1 MPYSLDALTTRILQ
15 RGWNFSLSWV
25 PPCGTMINT
34 TERLQLNS
42 LQCKMLCRYWKEG
55 GREEKQHSFI
65 CFTFSLLFYILQTD
79 TSIFCVLPTTACSLL
94 RKLRFFQPNFV
105 FLPSACPKEPL
116 HSSMPLPQPILL
128 FPLHTVLPAF
138 MSLYCYLYSFELLLV
153 FTLLCKHAERI
164 NTHFQRLYP
173 SDHLTT

>member
-1 MPYSLDALTTRILQ
+1 MHYTHPSKGLKFQLVLSTSLWEHDQHHRETAVKLTAVQDAMQILEGRREGRTATFIYLLHFFLTILYTSDWHQYFLCPSHYSL
-15 RGWNFSLSWV
+15 
-25 PPCGTMINT
+25 
-34 TERLQLNS
+34 QLV
-42 LQCKMLCRYWKEG
+42 
-55 GREEKQHSFI
+55 EKI
-65 CFTFSLLFYILQTD
+65 E
-79 TSIFCVLPTTACSLL
+79 
-94 RKLRFFQPNFV
+94 FFQPNFA
-105 FLPSACPKEPL
+105 FLPSACPKQPL
-116 HSSMPLPQPILL
+116 HSSVPVPQPILL